1 MPFYCNE
8 YGCDATFNYEEELDN
23 HILSGKHNLLESL
36 SSLDNIKSIYRL
48 RASSDITKF
57 RSGDPIPS
65 SSSSTQCTNEFYKP
79 GWALPI
85 RKCGRLDKEVR
96 EFCLEKFIT
105 GEQKGKKFSPNQIVQ
120 MIRNETLPGSPQK
133 RFSPPQYMTVNQ
145 VKNIMSRFTKFAP
158 QIATNQ
164 DLSNANYNNFID
176 LLPIVSIK
184 NIKEF
189 FISDLFNL
197 IFYKRTFFLKIE
209 DADESNSLMQ
219 KVCHN
224 NNQAIEIP
232 INKGVNILESIDPKP
247 ANTVSSRSNTKKNK
261 NNEKTQNKRKYD
273 DDDECEKNTNTV
285 GKRKSK

>member
-1 MPFYCNE
+1 MINLFYILYCFTKGELKPRKNSSTITLPFYCNE

-96 EFCLEKFIT
+96 EFCLEKFIA

-158 QIATNQ
+158 NIATIQN
-164 DLSNANYNNFID
+164 LTNANYNNFID
-176 LLPIVSIK
+176 LLPVVSIK
-184 NIKEF
+184 NIKKSLF
-189 FISDLFNL
+189 QIYLIQLFINAHYF
-197 IFYKRTFFLKIE
+197 
-209 DADESNSLMQ
+209 
-219 KVCHN
+219 
-224 NNQAIEIP
+224 
-232 INKGVNILESIDPKP
+232 
-247 ANTVSSRSNTKKNK
+247 
-261 NNEKTQNKRKYD
+261 
-273 DDDECEKNTNTV
+273 
-285 GKRKSK
+285 